1 MLPERKAPADSQRI
15 LEEDVPDSGTVQPK
29 PDESQPPSNLE
40 HPSAPPPEESLPPG
54 SRPPRRLKFR
64 DRGMERGWDFP
75 GTNEPFVA

>member
-15 LEEDVPDSGTVQPK
+15 LEEDVPDSGKVQPR

-40 HPSAPPPEESLPPG
+40 SPGGPPAETLPPG

-64 DRGMERGWDFP
+64 DRGMDRGWDFP
-75 GTNEPFVA
+75 GKNEPFVA

>member
-15 LEEDVPDSGTVQPK
+15 LEEDVPDSGTVQPR
-29 PDESQPPSNLE
+29 PDESQPPLNLE
-40 HPSAPPPEESLPPG
+40 HPAAPPAESLPPG

-75 GTNEPFVA
+75 GKNEPFVA